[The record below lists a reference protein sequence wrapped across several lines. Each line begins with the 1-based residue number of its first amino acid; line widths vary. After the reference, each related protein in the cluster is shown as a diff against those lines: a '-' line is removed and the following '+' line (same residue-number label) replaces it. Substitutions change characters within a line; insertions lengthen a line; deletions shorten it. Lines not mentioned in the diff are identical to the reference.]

1 MDELRFT
8 EREILNYVVL
18 ITSSNMPAA
27 TRNAMAMAQREGK
40 ALGEEGA
47 FYKDTIAI
55 TTQGKRETCPK

>member
-1 MDELRFT
+1 
-8 EREILNYVVL
+8 
-18 ITSSNMPAA
+18 MPVA

-55 TTQGKRETCPK
+55 TTQGKRETCPKNNTELHYEMLKVQ

>member
-8 EREILNYVVL
+8 ERENYVVL
-18 ITSSNMPAA
+18 ITSSNMPVA
-27 TRNAMAMAQREGK
+27 TRNAMAMAQRGGK

>member
-1 MDELRFT
+1 MHSRVAHDPGHA
-8 EREILNYVVL
+8 
-18 ITSSNMPAA
+18 SSNMPVA